1 MTQPLIAVLD
11 YGIGNLSSAQKALVR
26 SGADARLTRD
36 HGLARDAAGVVLP
49 GVGAFGAC
57 MDALRA
63 AQLEDV
69 VYESVASQRPFMGIC
84 VGMQMLFTSSVESPG
99 VTGLDVIHGT
109 VELIE
114 GNVRRPQM
122 QWNELHIENED
133 PLFQGLP
140 KTPWVYFVHSY
151 SAVPQEKS
159 VVIATCDYGK
169 NLTAVVRQKNVVA
182 TQFHPEKSAKDGLAL
197 LANFVSSC
205 AGSSL
210 E

>member
-36 HGLARDAAGVVLP
+36 PGLARDAAGVVLP

-133 PLFQGLP
+133 PLFSGLP

-159 VVIATCDYGK
+159 VVIATCDYGQ
-169 NLTAVVRQKNVVA
+169 NLTAVVRQENVVA
-182 TQFHPEKSAKDGLAL
+182 TQFHPEKSAKDGLKL
-197 LANFVSSC
+197 LHNFVSACS
-205 AGSSL
+205 
-210 E
+210 

>member
-36 HGLARDAAGVVLP
+36 PGLARDAAGVVLP

-99 VTGLDVIHGT
+99 VAGLDVIHGT

-140 KTPWVYFVHSY
+140 KNPWVYFVHSY
-151 SAVPQEKS
+151 SAVPKEKS
-159 VVIATCDYGK
+159 VVIATCDYGQK
-169 NLTAVVRQKNVVA
+169 LTAVVRQKNVVA

-205 AGSSL
+205 SGSSH

>member
-1 MTQPLIAVLD
+1 
-11 YGIGNLSSAQKALVR
+11 
-26 SGADARLTRD
+26 
-36 HGLARDAAGVVLP
+36 LARDAAGVVLP

-63 AQLEDV
+63 AHLEDV

-84 VGMQMLFTSSVESPG
+84 VGMQMLFSSSVESPG
-99 VTGLDVIHGT
+99 VAGLDVIHGT

-122 QWNELHIENED
+122 QWNELHVENED
-133 PLFQGLP
+133 PLFAGLP

-151 SAVPQEKS
+151 SAVPTDSS
-159 VVIATCDYGK
+159 VVVATCEYGR
-169 NLTAVVRQKNVVA
+169 NLTAVVRQENVVA

-197 LANFVSSC
+197 LANFVSACS
-205 AGSSL
+205 
-210 E
+210 

>member
-1 MTQPLIAVLD
+1 MTPPLIAVLD

-36 HGLARDAAGVVLP
+36 PGLARDAAGVVLP

-122 QWNELHIENED
+122 QWNELHVENED
-133 PLFQGLP
+133 PLFSGLP

-159 VVIATCDYGK
+159 VVIATCDYGQ
-169 NLTAVVRQKNVVA
+169 NLTAVVRQENLVA
-182 TQFHPEKSAKDGLAL
+182 TQFHPEKSAKDGLKL
-197 LANFVSSC
+197 LHNFVSACS
-205 AGSSL
+205 
-210 E
+210 

>member
-1 MTQPLIAVLD
+1 
-11 YGIGNLSSAQKALVR
+11 
-26 SGADARLTRD
+26 
-36 HGLARDAAGVVLP
+36 
-49 GVGAFGAC
+49 

-99 VTGLDVIHGT
+99 VAGLDVIHGT

-159 VVIATCDYGK
+159 VVIATCDYGQK
-169 NLTAVVRQKNVVA
+169 LTAVVRQKNVVA

-205 AGSSL
+205 SGSSHD
-210 E
+210 